1 MPEAEYEDEAE
12 EVAEIVRKGAH
23 PTFADLERDQVLDE
37 AARATMT
44 PLVAKLSVSLRYARE
59 QINQLQKKTKA

>member
-1 MPEAEYEDEAE
+1 MIEAEYEDEAE
-12 EVAEIVRKGAH
+12 EVAEILRKGAH

-37 AARATMT
+37 AAKAAMT
-44 PLVAKLSVSLRYARE
+44 PLAAKLFVSLQHARE